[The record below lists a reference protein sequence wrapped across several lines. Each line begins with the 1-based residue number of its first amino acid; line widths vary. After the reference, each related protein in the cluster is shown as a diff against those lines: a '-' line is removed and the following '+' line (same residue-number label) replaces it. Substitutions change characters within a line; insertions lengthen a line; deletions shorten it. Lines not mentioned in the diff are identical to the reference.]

1 MSTLIALLVIA
12 CAAGMIVAYHAGYQ
26 AGQRDGF
33 DAGEKHGK
41 KEASV
46 KAFAVGYDR
55 GKHDRE
61 TEKAKS
67 EAAAPKPKNDAIW
80 NILLC
85 VSALVLMVLIVL
97 MIKASRP

>member
-12 CAAGMIVAYHAGYQ
+12 CAASMIVAFQAGYQ

-33 DAGEKHGK
+33 AAGVKHGK

-55 GKHDRE
+55 GKHERE
-61 TEKAKS
+61 AESAKTEV
-67 EAAAPKPKNDAIW
+67 AAPKPKNDAIW

-85 VSALVLMVLIVL
+85 VSALVLIGLIVL
-97 MIKASRP
+97 MKKASRP